1 MKRLRLKSF
10 AKINLD
16 LRVLYR
22 RPDGYHELRTIFQTI
37 SLHDTIHVEYRRSRV
52 TRLEI
57 DGNVDIPGNLILRAA
72 EAALDAQRA
81 TAFLRFQLK
90 KRIPMGAGLGGG
102 SSNAAAVL
110 LAIPFLTGKPLPEQ
124 HRIAADL
131 GADVPFFLHGGTAL
145 AFGTGTELYPLAD
158 ARLGPG
164 LLVAPEIH
172 SSTADAYRAL
182 DRPAQP
188 DALTSPELSSKI
200 NGFQHLVWSL
210 SRSRE
215 GGSGTGYENDFEPA
229 VFRQHPLLAKLLRS
243 LEKQG
248 AAPARMSGSGSS
260 LFGFWESRHSRDR
273 AAAAFSGQ
281 RVERIQVVSRSR
293 YQRIWLR
300 QLQPDSTGGLGNR
313 HTWLPPGW
321 FGQ

>member
-16 LRVLYR
+16 LRVLHR
-22 RPDGYHELRTIFQTI
+22 RTDGYHELRTIFQTI
-37 SLHDTIHVEYRRSRV
+37 SLHDLIEVEYRRSRV

-57 DGNVDIPGNLILRAA
+57 EGNVHISHNLILQAA
-72 EAALDAQRA
+72 EAALDSQRA
-81 TAFLRFQLK
+81 TASLRFVLRK
-90 KRIPMGAGLGGG
+90 NIPMGAGLGGG

-110 LAIPFLTGKPLPEQ
+110 LAIPFLTGKPLPDQ
-124 HRIAADL
+124 PRIAASL

-145 AFGTGTELYPLAD
+145 ACGTGTELYPLPD
-158 ARLGPG
+158 ARFGPG
-164 LLVAPEIH
+164 LLIAPEIH

-182 DRPAQP
+182 NRPPQEA
-188 DALTSPELSSKI
+188 ALTSPESSSKI

-210 SRSRE
+210 SRSRG

-229 VFRQHPLLAKLLRS
+229 VFRQYPQLAKLLRA
-243 LEKQG
+243 LERQG

-260 LFGFWESRHSRDR
+260 LFGFWESNTPRDR
-273 AAAAFSGQ
+273 AAAAFPGQ